1 MLLKLKKS
9 TADWLL
15 DFHVRNAWTLPCQPS
30 SFRFLWPFNYHRSS
44 TLPGCASSEHHWKFT
59 VNYNQLCACSILRI
73 FNSFLPSAALSQ
85 IVQIMA
91 LIFPF
96 RSHIFFLMYHEKKN
110 LMKLFS
116 FCWRV
121 IFFVMIIW
129 TGVYFKMST
138 LIFRV
143 IGNPFVNVS
152 SHLNN
157 SGSYIFDIDVER
169 GV

>member
-15 DFHVRNAWTLPCQPS
+15 DFRVRNAWTLPCQPS

-44 TLPGCASSEHHWKFT
+44 TLPGCASSKHHWKFT

-96 RSHIFFLMYHEKKN
+96 RSHIFFPYVSWKK
-110 LMKLFS
+110 KSDETVLFLLKS
-116 FCWRV
+116 DFLCNDYLNRSL
-121 IFFVMIIW
+121 FQ
-129 TGVYFKMST
+129 
-138 LIFRV
+138 
-143 IGNPFVNVS
+143 NVHP
-152 SHLNN
+152 HLPCYRK
-157 SGSYIFDIDVER
+157 SICKCI
-169 GV
+169 